1 MDLLNFSDKWNWI
14 MYFIPSIINI
24 IFTILIFF
32 VYIRNTNYAN
42 MKPTD
47 SVYYDWSEW
56 SLAAWFFL
64 ILSIIPI
71 INLTILFFY
80 IISIFSA
87 IFSLIFFNNK

>member
-1 MDLLNFSDKWNWI
+1 MNFLDFSDKWYWI
-14 MYFIPSIINI
+14 MYLMPSIINI

-32 VYIRNTNYAN
+32 VYVRNTNYAN

-56 SLAAWFFL
+56 SPVAWLFLFF
-64 ILSIIPI
+64 SIIPI
-71 INLTILFFY
+71 INLTILIFY
-80 IISIFSA
+80 IICIFTS